1 MKQNVYVLE
10 ILTTEFVANKGLNR
24 NSGLAG
30 EEGGETPCGVAKR
43 AFRKTLEYSAEGTRV
58 LAAEYADA
66 LRTTPLDFAG
76 KKNERCGQETDKR
89 LLLRRPFLLFAA
101 RKRLVA
107 VALDEVVGL
116 VQPQLTRPAK
126 VGDGSRIVAGKEAHH
141 TAIIVG
147 LGIVG
152 V

>member
-1 MKQNVYVLE
+1 MKQNVYVPE

-24 NSGLAG
+24 NSDLTG
-30 EEGGETPCGVAKR
+30 EKGGETPCGVAKR
-43 AFRKTLEYSAEGTRV
+43 AFRKALEYFPQSTLTNSV
-58 LAAEYADA
+58 Q
-66 LRTTPLDFAG
+66 
-76 KKNERCGQETDKR
+76 RCGTLPKRKARDTEQKTDKR

-141 TAIIVG
+141 AAVIIG